1 MERTTMLSVAGIILA
16 AALVVN
22 LAINSAAVLGF
33 AIPSLPSSADKK
45 QQVELKAILAEP
57 KPRWDILLKDAMQ
70 VLRARHP
77 SMNIQINYTVLPY
90 DISRTKILNALGNQ
104 TSIDLLSVDQIWLG
118 DFAERGYLTDLSDRA
133 QHWGGLSD
141 WYQANLDGNV
151 YKGKVYSIWAW
162 TDVRGIWYWKDL
174 LNQASVDPN
183 SLKTWGGYIESATKL
198 NDALKSQ
205 GINGI
210 GIDCGGAE
218 WYPYLWMLGG
228 DILAMKNGHPTKGA
242 YWFPAYNSTKGLQ
255 AMKFFNDQVDAGVK
269 PIISGRYVA
278 SSFVNR
284 TYAVFP
290 QGSWLPEAFP
300 PNQLSNLTKRVGF
313 IPMYPVPKEG
323 VDTSTLLGGWELSI
337 AQSSKNKDLT
347 WELIT
352 LMLKPDII
360 APMLAKTGYL
370 PTQISIGQG
379 PFSDILNQTI
389 PYYDKMIALIE
400 LGRARPNT
408 PEFPQIDDHVTEAL
422 KQVCHGVKEPKQ
434 ALDEAAAKSAKALG
448 WQ

>member
-1 MERTTMLSVAGIILA
+1 M
-16 AALVVN
+16 
-22 LAINSAAVLGF
+22 
-33 AIPSLPSSADKK
+33 
-45 QQVELKAILAEP
+45 
-57 KPRWDILLKDAMQ
+57 
-70 VLRARHP
+70 
-77 SMNIQINYTVLPY
+77 
-90 DISRTKILNALGNQ
+90 
-104 TSIDLLSVDQIWLG
+104 
-118 DFAERGYLTDLSDRA
+118 
-133 QHWGGLSD
+133 
-141 WYQANLDGNV
+141 
-151 YKGKVYSIWAW
+151 
-162 TDVRGIWYWKDL
+162 
-174 LNQASVDPN
+174 NQASVDPN
-183 SLKTWGGYIESATKL
+183 SLKTWSGYIESATKL

-228 DILAMKNGHPTKGA
+228 NILAMKNGHPTKGA

-379 PFSDILNQTI
+379 PFSNILNQTI
-389 PYYDKMIALIE
+389 PYYDKMISLIE

-434 ALDEAAAKSAKALG
+434 ALLCKGFRMAVVVVRHILYICDIKRNDNSKACTFYFFRSSFWLTEEIARSSWRVEINLCQIIVLLWERLRG
-448 WQ
+448 GLSVTTQQNKTKRWLVLHLLLHNLFIFR